1 MRLNEIEAEYEGAV
15 TVDWRSFLLRPE
27 VEDRPMDKFT
37 RYTESWERPGGLEPR
52 ASFRQW
58 SGEHQPPSHSVPPA
72 VAGKVAARQGAEA
85 YRNFSDGMF
94 KAYFTENRTISD
106 TDVIVAIAGETG
118 LDQQTFV
125 DDWNGNTEE
134 LTRAVFSDYYSA
146 VESEITGVPAVV
158 VDRKWLIPG
167 AVDTDQYRSMI
178 AEAQQAAGGDTA
190 E

>member
-1 MRLNEIEAEYEGAV
+1 ME
-15 TVDWRSFLLRPE
+15 
-27 VEDRPMDKFT
+27 KFT
-37 RYTESWERPGGLEPR
+37 KYTESWERPGGLEPR
-52 ASFRQW
+52 AAFRRW
-58 SGEHQPPSHSVPPA
+58 SGDHQPPSHSVPPA
-72 VAGKVAARQGAEA
+72 VAGKVAARQGPEA

-125 DDWNGNTEE
+125 DDWNTNTDEV
-134 LTRAVFSDYYSA
+134 TREVFSDYYSA

-167 AVDTDQYRSMI
+167 AVDTDNYRSMI
-178 AEAQQAAGGDTA
+178 AEAQQQAVKGETS